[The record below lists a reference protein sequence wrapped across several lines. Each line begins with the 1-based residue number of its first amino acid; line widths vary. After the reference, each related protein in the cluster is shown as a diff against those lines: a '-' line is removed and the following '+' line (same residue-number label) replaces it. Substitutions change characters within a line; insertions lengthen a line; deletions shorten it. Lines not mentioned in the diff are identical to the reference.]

1 VSPRPVEVDPGFP
14 SFDRSLRMKEAMTI
28 QALLE
33 IPRRNKNY
41 LAVAKKSRLMEGGS
55 LAMQNVAVQSNS
67 TTGVT

>member
-1 VSPRPVEVDPGFP
+1 
-14 SFDRSLRMKEAMTI
+14 MKEAMTI